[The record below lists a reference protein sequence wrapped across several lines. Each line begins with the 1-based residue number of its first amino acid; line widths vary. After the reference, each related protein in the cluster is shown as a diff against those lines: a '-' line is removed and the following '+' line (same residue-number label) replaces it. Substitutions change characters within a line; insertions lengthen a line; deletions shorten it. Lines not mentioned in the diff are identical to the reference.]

1 MGINQQIN
9 QVKKRGTFPGNIN
22 GARNQHQ
29 LCSKLCVHGLLSD
42 LSSSLHSSNPP
53 VQALHQLSLV
63 DKLMMMILT
72 ASLERK
78 EKRREDLLLKSR
90 AAGPA
95 AS

>member
-9 QVKKRGTFPGNIN
+9 QLKRGTFPGNIN

-42 LSSSLHSSNPP
+42 LSSLLHSSNPP

-63 DKLMMMILT
+63 DKVDDDDPDCFAAMN
-72 ASLERK
+72 SREERE
-78 EKRREDLLLKSR
+78 EKI
-90 AAGPA
+90 
-95 AS
+95 